1 MLKIKLPHQGTYFNS
16 LRYHLEKVHLTV
28 PPKDKMCEYCSYTT
42 AYPSALTK
50 HVKAIHLK
58 EERFKCN
65 LCDFTAVWSVVLR
78 DHKKNVHCK
87 ASQEQTVFSDMN

>member
-1 MLKIKLPHQGTYFNS
+1 MLMRSNHTQGTYFNS
-16 LRYHLEKVHLTV
+16 LRHHLEKVHLTV

-87 ASQEQTVFSDMN
+87 ASQEQSEVT